1 MTKKQQSIRI
11 QLRLEWILFLK
22 KGNFFSKSINNHLMN
37 SKLRIIGKLGWL
49 MIEDLADSYQFLYN
63 DDEMVLCNSM
73 SMGEKNKW
81 KIKKQ
86 WRPAF

>member
-1 MTKKQQSIRI
+1 
-11 QLRLEWILFLK
+11 
-22 KGNFFSKSINNHLMN
+22 MN
-37 SKLRIIGKLGWL
+37 SKLCIIGKLGWL
-49 MIEDLADSYQFLYN
+49 MIEDLADSYQLLYN